1 MKRLFVTTNEFWK
14 MWVSIGF
21 DDDDIKKLED
31 FLIEKPNSGNV
42 IIGTNGLRKLRWQ
55 RQGIGKRGGIRVL
68 YVDFPKYEQ
77 LYFISLLLKNERD
90 NISDKDKKIISRL
103 IKDIENNLEE
113 KNNEKNKSK
122 KK

>member
-1 MKRLFVTTNEFWK
+1 LKRLFVTSNEFWK
-14 MWVSIGF
+14 LWNSIGF
-21 DDDDIKKLED
+21 DDDDIKELED

-42 IIGTNGLRKLRWQ
+42 ISGTNGLRKLRWQ

-77 LYFISLLLKNERD
+77 LHFISLLLKSERD
-90 NISDKDKKIISRL
+90 NISDKDKKIISKL

-113 KNNEKNKSK
+113 KYNEKNKSK